1 VIGLGGS
8 DLHQDD
14 ATTERRG
21 FSAWIARK
29 LRAAM
34 LPVLF
39 LACCGY
45 FVWHAVHGE
54 RGLIARDLR
63 DQQMADARQERDR
76 VRGELAAM
84 ERRVLGLRGDLL
96 DRDQLDERARQLL
109 NLVGRDEV
117 VVPYEP
123 ERRLF

>member
-1 VIGLGGS
+1 MGDDDYERTGVLAWLG
-8 DLHQDD
+8 
-14 ATTERRG
+14 RR
-21 FSAWIARK
+21 

-54 RGLIARDLR
+54 RGLIAK
-63 DQQMADARQERDR
+63 DARNIQIAEATAERDR
-76 VRGELAAM
+76 ALSDLASM
-84 ERRVLGLRGDLL
+84 ERRVQGMRGDRL

-109 NLVGRDEV
+109 NMVGRDEM
-117 VVPYEP
+117 VVPYGP
-123 ERRLF
+123 DRRLF